1 MILQYDRDE
10 QGTMG
15 AWIKH
20 LDMQQLD
27 DTKDQLDGVYIVI
40 RHSRLLAGIDLGN
53 CSSPSLLAIL
63 TTLCSATLTYAHMS
77 LSPRA
82 MPSLTYIAELQN
94 LRTLILAAPG
104 TIFNKGYG
112 IRPWSLPNLQCLVWA
127 TAHEQSPCSTLFLSQ
142 CQFPSLVVF
151 RFRTPVT
158 DQPAANALIILLK
171 ALPKLQKL
179 GINAREVT
187 HAVLLASLPSQIE
200 ELSVMSPT
208 SSLVTFL
215 PSFINQLV
223 FFCVDVEPDMQ
234 NIYSTLDKILEMK
247 RMDIIISIAFWVH
260 AFRWNSISP
269 DTEDLPVDRGEL
281 VRKLVWYSMQG
292 LEIRDDDGKT
302 IKECLP

>member
-40 RHSRLLAGIDLGN
+40 RHSRLFAGIDLGN

-63 TTLCSATLTYAHMS
+63 TMLCSATLTYAHMS

-94 LRTLILAAPG
+94 LRTLFLAAPK
-104 TIFNKGYG
+104 TVFKKGYG
-112 IRPWSLPNLQCLVWA
+112 IRPWSLPNLQCLVWD
-127 TAHEQSPCSTLFLSQ
+127 TAHEQSPYSPIFLSQ
-142 CQFPSLVVF
+142 CQLPGLVVL
-151 RFRTPVT
+151 RLRTPVM
-158 DQPAANALIILLK
+158 DQPAANALIVLLK

-179 GINAREVT
+179 GINALEIT
-187 HAVLLASLPSQIE
+187 YAVLLASLPTQTE
-200 ELSVMSPT
+200 ELSVMSPA
-208 SSLVTFL
+208 SSIVTFL
-215 PSFINQLV
+215 PSFIHQLRV
-223 FFCVDVEPDMQ
+223 VCVNGEPDMQ
-234 NIYSTLDKILEMK
+234 NIYGTLDKILEMK
-247 RMDIIISIAFWVH
+247 RMDITIPIAFWVH
-260 AFRWNSISP
+260 IFRWNSTSS
-269 DTEDLPVDRGEL
+269 DTEDLPVNRGEL
-281 VRKLVWYSMQG
+281 VRRLVWYSMQG
-292 LEIRDDDGKT
+292 LEIRDEDGKT